1 MKLFST
7 AKTGFFL
14 DSITHKT
21 EKRRDGEVK
30 VIVLGCRI
38 VPFDHKLAQS
48 LDDVV
53 RGSLFKRT
61 GNAEPHNHVAG
72 MDFTLPIERQDVDCY
87 ASPDTDA
94 ASRRIEQ
101 VKVSH
106 LRAQIEKGSNAFAL
120 KVRLTFG
127 PASDKEL
134 AFVEGWRQNQKFLTF
149 HESQPDLAYE
159 EIGGDDDDDDDAQPA
174 LDMEDEDEGDKE
186 PVAAGAERKQHRA
199 ISHTNGKKRK
209 K

>member
-1 MKLFST
+1 MKLFQT
-7 AKTGFFL
+7 AKIGLFL
-14 DSITHKT
+14 DSISHRT

-61 GNAEPHNHVAG
+61 GNAEPHGHVAG
-72 MDFTLPIERQDVDCY
+72 MDFTLPIERQDVDCF

-134 AFVEGWRQNQKFLTF
+134 AFVENWRQNQKFLTF

-159 EIGGDDDDDDDAQPA
+159 EIGGEDDDDDAQPA
-174 LDMEDEDEGDKE
+174 LEMEGEEDAE
-186 PVAAGAERKQHRA
+186 PVAAGADRKQHKA
-199 ISHTNGKKRK
+199 ISHARGKKR
-209 K
+209 